1 MYKILIKN
9 LKTLYQYFVMNS
21 LFCRHNYELINQFE
35 IMSEFDI
42 VVANGKVPNTWNSQ
56 KRKIVT
62 DYKCKKC
69 NKIKRLQA
77 VTSR

>member
-1 MYKILIKN
+1 MKKMNEIIKA
-9 LKTLYQYFVMNS
+9 LRLYFVRCS

-35 IMSEFDI
+35 IMSEFDS

-56 KRKIVT
+56 KRRIVT

-69 NKIKRLQA
+69 NNIKRLQA
-77 VTSR
+77 VTPR

>member
-1 MYKILIKN
+1 MNIADFI
-9 LKTLYQYFVMNS
+9 NS

-35 IMSEFDI
+35 MMSEFDI
-42 VVANGKVPNTWNSQ
+42 VVANGKTPNTWNSQ
-56 KRKIVT
+56 KRRIVT

-77 VTSR
+77 VTPR